1 MFAPAGVAVKANSI
15 FIYWI
20 KIILTNTGL
29 PLPLRVDPQTV
40 LFKLD
45 INCVYMYIKKKLDKG
60 CAFEALTKVSKYHL

>member
-15 FIYWI
+15 IIYWI

-29 PLPLRVDPQTV
+29 PLPLRVEPQTV

-45 INCVYMYIKKKLDKG
+45 IHCVVYTCIYKKSWIRVVHLKL
-60 CAFEALTKVSKYHL
+60 

>member
-29 PLPLRVDPQTV
+29 PLPLRVEPQTV

-45 INCVYMYIKKKLDKG
+45 IHCVYMYI
-60 CAFEALTKVSKYHL
+60 